1 MSPHHSSVDSRAIL
15 RRGLLALVLAA
26 SAGGVALLL
35 ARDAAPASSRR
46 VAIRV
51 DCPAEAPCA
60 LAEEL
65 AKDVWTEQ
73 RALGEPLDLVLA
85 EPDLARLGAAGVA
98 FSVLD
103 PDIDATASAETARI
117 QAQAAVRTE
126 DWFAEFHDYT
136 AIEARLEEL
145 AGLAAD
151 RVSLVGIGSTLD
163 GRTLWALHI
172 DAAKDDATP
181 MLINGAQHARE
192 WISAMSATCIADR
205 LVRDYPSDERIRAFV
220 DTTDVW
226 IVPVVNPDG
235 YQYSW
240 GQDRYWRKNRRGGH
254 GVDLNRNFSVAW
266 GGSGSSALKRSQVY
280 RGDRPF
286 SENETVALR
295 TLVKREGIRLHVDLH
310 AYGQLILFPWNH
322 DGEPSKDHGRY
333 AALGDDVASAIHGAH
348 QNPYRLMRG
357 VELYPAAGTMSDWMY
372 GEAGAISFT
381 FELRPRSGAGFVLPP
396 SEIKP
401 TCDEALAGVL
411 ALRASRHLP

>member
-1 MSPHHSSVDSRAIL
+1 MSPHHSSVDALATL
-15 RRGLLALVLAA
+15 RRGLLALVLV
-26 SAGGVALLL
+26 GVASGVGLLL
-35 ARDAAPASSRR
+35 TRDAAPVSSRR

-51 DCPAEAPCA
+51 DCRAAVPCA

-65 AKDVWTEQ
+65 ALDVWTEQ
-73 RALGEPLDLVLA
+73 RVPGEPVDLVVA
-85 EPDLARLGAAGVA
+85 EPDLARLTADGARFA
-98 FSVLD
+98 VLD
-103 PDIDATASAETARI
+103 PDIDATARAETERI
-117 QAQAAVRTE
+117 RAQAGVQTE
-126 DWFAEFHDYT
+126 DWFAEFRDYT
-136 AIEARLEEL
+136 AIEAHLEEL
-145 AGLAAD
+145 AGLAPD
-151 RVSLVGIGSTLD
+151 RVSMVGIGSTLD

-172 DAAKDDATP
+172 DAVDQGATP
-181 MLINGAQHARE
+181 MLVNGAQHARE

-205 LVRDYPSDERIRAFV
+205 LVRDYPSDESIRTFV

-286 SENETVALR
+286 SENESVALR
-295 TLVKREGIRLHVDLH
+295 SLVKREGIRLHVDLH
-310 AYGQLILFPWNH
+310 AFGQLILFPWNH
-322 DGEPSKDHGRY
+322 DGEPSKDHARY
-333 AALGDDVASAIHGAH
+333 AAVGDDIASAIHGAH
-348 QNPYRLMRG
+348 QNPYRLIRG

-401 TCDEALAGVL
+401 TCDEAMAGVL
-411 ALRASRHLP
+411 ALRASRHLR

>member
-1 MSPHHSSVDSRAIL
+1 MSPHHSSVDALAAL
-15 RRGLLALVLAA
+15 RRGLLALVLV
-26 SAGGVALLL
+26 GVASGVGLLL
-35 ARDAAPASSRR
+35 TRDAAPVSTRR

-51 DCPAEAPCA
+51 DCRTDAACA
-60 LAEEL
+60 LAQDL
-65 AKDVWTEQ
+65 ALDVWTEQ
-73 RALGEPLDLVLA
+73 RVPGEPVALVVA
-85 EPDLARLGAAGVA
+85 EPDLARLTADGAAYA
-98 FSVLD
+98 VLD
-103 PDIDATASAETARI
+103 PDIDATARAETERI
-117 QAQAAVRTE
+117 RAQAGVRTE
-126 DWFAEFHDYT
+126 DWFAEFRDYT
-136 AIEARLEEL
+136 AIEAHLEEL
-145 AGLAAD
+145 AGLAPD

-172 DAAKDDATP
+172 DAVDEGATP
-181 MLINGAQHARE
+181 MLVNGAQHARE

-205 LVRDYPSDERIRAFV
+205 LVRDYPSDKAIRTFV

-295 TLVKREGIRLHVDLH
+295 ALVKREGIRLHVDLH
-310 AYGQLILFPWNH
+310 AFGQLILFPWNH
-322 DGEPSKDHGRY
+322 DGQPSKDHARY
-333 AALGDDVASAIHGAH
+333 AAVGDDIASAIHGAH
-348 QNPYRLMRG
+348 QNPYRLIRG

-401 TCDEALAGVL
+401 TCDEAMAGVL
-411 ALRASRHLP
+411 ALRASRHLR